1 MTGSRLWIK
10 NFQKIIAIALMI
22 AWIFI
27 GVPRIWN
34 FPPKI
39 QEAQAAIALRGTT
52 KIGSAGNGGDVT
64 LTFDTGGNAPQTG
77 DVVILFGGRGN
88 TSDTQAWGPITSGY
102 TAIATIDS
110 TGPKFGVW
118 YKVMGA
124 TADTTVTG
132 EGGGSG
138 AHGVAY
144 GAYVIDGSTIDSAI
158 FDQTA
163 VSTGQVTQVPNGPA
177 IVTQT
182 DGALVVTHAAGG
194 TNDMSRGTVSG
205 YTLIPG
211 ASVNETNDFASE
223 AAYTTVATAGTEDP
237 PAWSNWTSSLGGAIT
252 IAFKPKQ
259 TTTLATGTDPSTA
272 TVAPESG
279 IRDAG
284 SFTFQ
289 TSAGSDSITALT
301 VILAASGTPY
311 NGLSEV
317 RITNNA
323 GTTTY
328 FSATSSPSSNTL
340 NFSGGTPIPAS
351 TSSTQFKIRV
361 TPKTHALISSP
372 PGAEYNLSPY
382 VSAWT
387 GTNTKV
393 GSDSNAN
400 TLTIDNLSPNN
411 ATSTSGSAG
420 AAQVTLNWTTSSS
433 SDFNRS
439 VVLRWAASTPGS
451 EVPAEGT
458 EYGVDNAIG
467 AATVACARSD
477 GASTAVSGVDGAGT
491 GGCSAV
497 ALTNGQDYS
506 YKVFQKDSRF
516 NYDVGVT
523 FTGSPFRPA
532 AVTTTLGTGTDATTA
547 TVAPESG
554 IRDAG
559 SFTFQTSAGSDS
571 ITALTVILAA
581 SGTPYNGLSEV
592 RVTNNA
598 GTTTYFSAISNPL
611 SNTLN
616 FSGGTPIPASASS
629 TQFKI
634 RVTPKT
640 HALISSP
647 PGAEYNLSP
656 YVSAWTGTN
665 TKVGS
670 DSNANTL
677 TIDNLSPNNATSTS
691 GSAGAAQV
699 TLNWTTSN
707 SGDFDTTSGSVILRW
722 ASGSAGSEVPAEG
735 TDYSAGNTITT
746 ATVACAISSAGSTSQ
761 SKIDGSGG
769 SAGCTTSALTN
780 DQQYTYKVFQKD
792 TRGNYDV
799 GVLIGTFSPSAA
811 PNPVPTT
818 TSISPTSKNAGES
831 EFTLTVNGTNFI
843 SGSVVK
849 FDGSNRTT
857 TYVSSTQLT
866 ATVPASD
873 LTTGGIFSI
882 TVFNLSPGG
891 GTSNA
896 QTFTVNNLVPTTTS
910 ISPTTKTV
918 YDSGFTLT
926 VNGTNFVSTS
936 VVKFDGSNRTT
947 TYVSSTQL
955 TATIPASDLTAAGT
969 FLITVFNPTPGGGT
983 SDAQTLTVNNP
994 VPTTTSIDPTG
1005 KTVGDS
1011 EFTMTVSGTLFIS
1024 SSVVRFNGS
1033 DRTTTF
1039 VNSTTL
1045 TAAIPASDIAS
1056 EGTFP
1061 ITVFNPTPGGGE
1073 SNSQTFTISVTPPT
1087 PNPVPTLTSISP
1099 SSATQNDSEFTMTLT
1114 GTDFVSTSVARFN
1127 GVSRTTTYVSST
1139 QLTATIPSSDLTTA
1153 GNFPITVF
1161 TPSPGGGESGSK
1173 TFTVTPAPTAP
1184 TVPLPPVGEAVR
1196 PTTIIFSG
1204 KAFPGG
1210 KMFMVDKDIRYEKTV
1225 SQDTITNDDGTFY
1238 TSFIGILQGPHSFSL
1253 IIKDKEGRGSQTK
1266 FFNINTLVQDFV
1278 VKDLIIAP
1286 TVALVAYSVTRGTAT
1301 VVKGYTTPQSG
1312 VVAEIDGIIKKEA
1325 QAGQDG
1331 AYKLTID
1338 TGPLEFGS
1346 HQMRLKQTL
1355 VGGKGESDYSPLK
1368 NFIVSRVLLPK
1379 ADFNDDGAVDIRDW
1393 SIFLFHWGS
1402 KDMEKRMKIDLNNDG
1417 KIDISDFSI
1426 FVRNIRKK

>member
-34 FPPKI
+34 FPPQI
-39 QEAQAAIALRGTT
+39 QEAQAAVALRGTT

-88 TSDTQAWGPITSGY
+88 TSDAQAWGPITSGY
-102 TAIATIDS
+102 TAIATINS

-163 VSTGQVTQVPNGPA
+163 VSTGQVEQVPNGPA

-194 TNDMSRGTVSG
+194 TNDTSRGTVSG

-259 TTTLATGTDPSTA
+259 TTTLASGTDPTTA
-272 TVAPESG
+272 TVAPGSG

-317 RITNNA
+317 RITN
-323 GTTTY
+323 
-328 FSATSSPSSNTL
+328 
-340 NFSGGTPIPAS
+340 
-351 TSSTQFKIRV
+351 
-361 TPKTHALISSP
+361 
-372 PGAEYNLSPY
+372 
-382 VSAWT
+382 
-387 GTNTKV
+387 
-393 GSDSNAN
+393 D
-400 TLTIDNLSPNN
+400 
-411 ATSTSGSAG
+411 
-420 AAQVTLNWTTSSS
+420 
-433 SDFNRS
+433 
-439 VVLRWAASTPGS
+439 
-451 EVPAEGT
+451 
-458 EYGVDNAIG
+458 
-467 AATVACARSD
+467 
-477 GASTAVSGVDGAGT
+477 
-491 GGCSAV
+491 
-497 ALTNGQDYS
+497 
-506 YKVFQKDSRF
+506 
-516 NYDVGVT
+516 
-523 FTGSPFRPA
+523 
-532 AVTTTLGTGTDATTA
+532 
-547 TVAPESG
+547 
-554 IRDAG
+554 
-559 SFTFQTSAGSDS
+559 
-571 ITALTVILAA
+571 
-581 SGTPYNGLSEV
+581 
-592 RVTNNA
+592 A
-598 GTTTYFSAISNPL
+598 GTTTYFSAISNPS

-699 TLNWTTSN
+699 TLNWTTSSSSDFSRSVVLRWAASTPGSEVPAEGTEYGFDNAIGAATVACARSDGASTAVSGVDGAGTGGCSSTPLTNGQDYSYKVFQKDSRFNYDVGVTFTGSPFRPAAVTTTLATGTDPTTATVAPESGIRDAGSFTFQTSAGSDSITALTVILAASGTPYNGLSEVRITNDAGTTTYFSAISNPSSNTLNFSGGTPIPASASSTQFKIRVTPKTHALISSPPGAEYNLSPYVSAWTGTNTKVGSDSNANTLTIDNLSPNGATSTSGSAGDAQVTLNWTSAN

-746 ATVACAISSAGSTSQ
+746 ATVACAISSAGSASQ

-866 ATVPASD
+866 ATIPASD
-873 LTTGGIFSI
+873 LTTG
-882 TVFNLSPGG
+882 
-891 GTSNA
+891 
-896 QTFTVNNLVPTTTS
+896 
-910 ISPTTKTV
+910 
-918 YDSGFTLT
+918 
-926 VNGTNFVSTS
+926 
-936 VVKFDGSNRTT
+936 
-947 TYVSSTQL
+947 
-955 TATIPASDLTAAGT
+955 GT

-994 VPTTTSIDPTG
+994 VHTTTSIDPNG

-1024 SSVVRFNGS
+1024 SSVVKFNGS

-1045 TAAIPASDIAS
+1045 TATIPSSDMTS

-1099 SSATQNDSEFTMTLT
+1099 SSATQNDPEFTMTLT

-1286 TVALVAYSVTRGTAT
+1286 TVALAAYSVTRGTAT
-1301 VVKGYTTPQSG
+1301 VVKGYATPQSG

-1338 TGPLEFGS
+1338 TGRSEE
-1346 HQMRLKQTL
+1346 RR
-1355 VGGKGESDYSPLK
+1355 VGKEGR
-1368 NFIVSRVLLPK
+1368 SR
-1379 ADFNDDGAVDIRDW
+1379 W
-1393 SIFLFHWGS
+1393 
-1402 KDMEKRMKIDLNNDG
+1402 
-1417 KIDISDFSI
+1417 
-1426 FVRNIRKK
+1426 

>member
-34 FPPKI
+34 FPPQI
-39 QEAQAAIALRGTT
+39 QEAQAAVALRGTT
-52 KIGSAGNGGDVT
+52 KIGSAWNGGDVT

-118 YKVMGA
+118 YKVMGV
-124 TADTTVTG
+124 TPDTTVTG
-132 EGGGSG
+132 DGGGSG

-144 GAYVIDGSTIDSAI
+144 GAYVIDGGTIDSAI

-163 VSTGQVTQVPNGPA
+163 VSTGHVTQVPNGPA

-182 DGALVVTHAAGG
+182 DGALVVTHAAGDR
-194 TNDMSRGTVSG
+194 NDTSRGTVSG
-205 YTLIPG
+205 YTKIPG

-223 AAYTTVATAGTEDP
+223 AAYTTVATAGTENP

-317 RITNNA
+317 R
-323 GTTTY
+323 
-328 FSATSSPSSNTL
+328 
-340 NFSGGTPIPAS
+340 
-351 TSSTQFKIRV
+351 
-361 TPKTHALISSP
+361 
-372 PGAEYNLSPY
+372 
-382 VSAWT
+382 
-387 GTNTKV
+387 
-393 GSDSNAN
+393 
-400 TLTIDNLSPNN
+400 
-411 ATSTSGSAG
+411 
-420 AAQVTLNWTTSSS
+420 
-433 SDFNRS
+433 
-439 VVLRWAASTPGS
+439 
-451 EVPAEGT
+451 
-458 EYGVDNAIG
+458 
-467 AATVACARSD
+467 
-477 GASTAVSGVDGAGT
+477 
-491 GGCSAV
+491 
-497 ALTNGQDYS
+497 
-506 YKVFQKDSRF
+506 
-516 NYDVGVT
+516 
-523 FTGSPFRPA
+523 
-532 AVTTTLGTGTDATTA
+532 
-547 TVAPESG
+547 
-554 IRDAG
+554 
-559 SFTFQTSAGSDS
+559 
-571 ITALTVILAA
+571 
-581 SGTPYNGLSEV
+581 
-592 RVTNNA
+592 VTNDA

-677 TIDNLSPNNATSTS
+677 TIDNLSPNGATSTS
-691 GSAGAAQV
+691 GSAGDAQV

-735 TDYSAGNTITT
+735 TDYSAGNTIPT
-746 ATVACAISSAGSTSQ
+746 ATVACAISSAGSASQ

-849 FDGSNRTT
+849 FDGSSRTT

-866 ATVPASD
+866 ATIPASD

-936 VVKFDGSNRTT
+936 VVKFDGSSRTT

-955 TATIPASDLTAAGT
+955 TAT
-969 FLITVFNPTPGGGT
+969 
-983 SDAQTLTVNNP
+983 
-994 VPTTTSIDPTG
+994 
-1005 KTVGDS
+1005 
-1011 EFTMTVSGTLFIS
+1011 
-1024 SSVVRFNGS
+1024 
-1033 DRTTTF
+1033 
-1039 VNSTTL
+1039 
-1045 TAAIPASDIAS
+1045 IPASDIAS

-1099 SSATQNDSEFTMTLT
+1099 SSATQNDPEFTMTLT

-1286 TVALVAYSVTRGTAT
+1286 TVALAAYSVTRGTAT
-1301 VVKGYTTPQSG
+1301 VVKGYATPQSG

-1325 QAGQDG
+1325 Q
-1331 AYKLTID
+1331 
-1338 TGPLEFGS
+1338 
-1346 HQMRLKQTL
+1346 
-1355 VGGKGESDYSPLK
+1355 V
-1368 NFIVSRVLLPK
+1368 
-1379 ADFNDDGAVDIRDW
+1379 
-1393 SIFLFHWGS
+1393 
-1402 KDMEKRMKIDLNNDG
+1402 
-1417 KIDISDFSI
+1417 
-1426 FVRNIRKK
+1426 

>member
-1 MTGSRLWIK
+1 
-10 NFQKIIAIALMI
+10 
-22 AWIFI
+22 
-27 GVPRIWN
+27 
-34 FPPKI
+34 
-39 QEAQAAIALRGTT
+39 
-52 KIGSAGNGGDVT
+52 
-64 LTFDTGGNAPQTG
+64 
-77 DVVILFGGRGN
+77 
-88 TSDTQAWGPITSGY
+88 
-102 TAIATIDS
+102 
-110 TGPKFGVW
+110 
-118 YKVMGA
+118 
-124 TADTTVTG
+124 
-132 EGGGSG
+132 
-138 AHGVAY
+138 
-144 GAYVIDGSTIDSAI
+144 
-158 FDQTA
+158 
-163 VSTGQVTQVPNGPA
+163 
-177 IVTQT
+177 
-182 DGALVVTHAAGG
+182 
-194 TNDMSRGTVSG
+194 
-205 YTLIPG
+205 
-211 ASVNETNDFASE
+211 
-223 AAYTTVATAGTEDP
+223 
-237 PAWSNWTSSLGGAIT
+237 
-252 IAFKPKQ
+252 
-259 TTTLATGTDPSTA
+259 
-272 TVAPESG
+272 
-279 IRDAG
+279 
-284 SFTFQ
+284 
-289 TSAGSDSITALT
+289 
-301 VILAASGTPY
+301 
-311 NGLSEV
+311 
-317 RITNNA
+317 
-323 GTTTY
+323 
-328 FSATSSPSSNTL
+328 
-340 NFSGGTPIPAS
+340 
-351 TSSTQFKIRV
+351 
-361 TPKTHALISSP
+361 
-372 PGAEYNLSPY
+372 LSPY

-420 AAQVTLNWTTSSS
+420 
-433 SDFNRS
+433 D
-439 VVLRWAASTPGS
+439 
-451 EVPAEGT
+451 
-458 EYGVDNAIG
+458 
-467 AATVACARSD
+467 
-477 GASTAVSGVDGAGT
+477 
-491 GGCSAV
+491 
-497 ALTNGQDYS
+497 
-506 YKVFQKDSRF
+506 
-516 NYDVGVT
+516 
-523 FTGSPFRPA
+523 
-532 AVTTTLGTGTDATTA
+532 
-547 TVAPESG
+547 
-554 IRDAG
+554 
-559 SFTFQTSAGSDS
+559 
-571 ITALTVILAA
+571 
-581 SGTPYNGLSEV
+581 
-592 RVTNNA
+592 
-598 GTTTYFSAISNPL
+598 
-611 SNTLN
+611 
-616 FSGGTPIPASASS
+616 
-629 TQFKI
+629 
-634 RVTPKT
+634 
-640 HALISSP
+640 
-647 PGAEYNLSP
+647 
-656 YVSAWTGTN
+656 
-665 TKVGS
+665 
-670 DSNANTL
+670 
-677 TIDNLSPNNATSTS
+677 
-691 GSAGAAQV
+691 AQV

>member
-52 KIGSAGNGGDVT
+52 KIGSVGNGGDVT

-88 TSDTQAWGPITSGY
+88 ISDAQAWGPITSGY
-102 TAIATIDS
+102 TAIATINS

-237 PAWSNWTSSLGGAIT
+237 PAWINWRSSLGGAIT

-259 TTTLATGTDPSTA
+259 TTTLATGTDPS
-272 TVAPESG
+272 
-279 IRDAG
+279 
-284 SFTFQ
+284 
-289 TSAGSDSITALT
+289 
-301 VILAASGTPY
+301 
-311 NGLSEV
+311 
-317 RITNNA
+317 
-323 GTTTY
+323 
-328 FSATSSPSSNTL
+328 
-340 NFSGGTPIPAS
+340 
-351 TSSTQFKIRV
+351 
-361 TPKTHALISSP
+361 
-372 PGAEYNLSPY
+372 
-382 VSAWT
+382 
-387 GTNTKV
+387 
-393 GSDSNAN
+393 
-400 TLTIDNLSPNN
+400 
-411 ATSTSGSAG
+411 
-420 AAQVTLNWTTSSS
+420 
-433 SDFNRS
+433 
-439 VVLRWAASTPGS
+439 
-451 EVPAEGT
+451 
-458 EYGVDNAIG
+458 
-467 AATVACARSD
+467 
-477 GASTAVSGVDGAGT
+477 
-491 GGCSAV
+491 
-497 ALTNGQDYS
+497 
-506 YKVFQKDSRF
+506 
-516 NYDVGVT
+516 
-523 FTGSPFRPA
+523 
-532 AVTTTLGTGTDATTA
+532 TA

-691 GSAGAAQV
+691 GSAGDAQV

-746 ATVACAISSAGSTSQ
+746 ATVACAISSAGSASQ

-849 FDGSNRTT
+849 FDGS
-857 TYVSSTQLT
+857 S
-866 ATVPASD
+866 
-873 LTTGGIFSI
+873 
-882 TVFNLSPGG
+882 
-891 GTSNA
+891 
-896 QTFTVNNLVPTTTS
+896 
-910 ISPTTKTV
+910 
-918 YDSGFTLT
+918 
-926 VNGTNFVSTS
+926 
-936 VVKFDGSNRTT
+936 RTT

-969 FLITVFNPTPGGGT
+969 FSITVFNPTPGGGT

-1024 SSVVRFNGS
+1024 SSVVKFNGS

-1099 SSATQNDSEFTMTLT
+1099 SSATQNDPEFTMTLT

-1286 TVALVAYSVTRGTAT
+1286 TVALAAYSVTRGTAT
-1301 VVKGYTTPQSG
+1301 VVKGYATPQSG

-1325 QAGQDG
+1325 QVGQDG

-1355 VGGKGESDYSPLK
+1355 AGGKGESDYSPLK